1 MLNIFFIFANSM
13 QAYGI
18 VMVERIQKS
27 IEIIA
32 DGLAQLQDTCY
43 VVGSSALVLAGIELE
58 NIDDVDLLTSN
69 RDAAF
74 LKQLWKTNRLDNY
87 SPAHADKFLSNFG
100 RFKFDEILIEVMG
113 ELKVFHENEWQILS
127 INAWQEVVINEK
139 VSVKIPTL
147 TEQYRIFKLFGREKD
162 LKKANLI
169 LQQTKYIQPS
179 NGN

>member
-1 MLNIFFIFANSM
+1 M

>member
-1 MLNIFFIFANSM
+1 M

-32 DGLAQLQDTCY
+32 NDLAQLQDTCY

-74 LKQLWKTNRLDNY
+74 LKQLWKTNRLDDY

-100 RFKFDEILIEVMG
+100 RFKFGEILIEVMG

>member
-113 ELKVFHENEWQILS
+113 ELKVFHENAWQILS

>member
-27 IEIIA
+27 IESIA
-32 DGLAQLQDTCY
+32 DDLTQLQDQFY
-43 VVGSSALVLAGIELE
+43 LVGSSALVLAGIELE
-58 NIDDVDLLTSN
+58 NIDDLDLLTSS
-69 RDAAF
+69 RDADF
-74 LKQLWKTNRLDNY
+74 LKQRWKTNKLEDY

-100 RFKFDEILIEVMG
+100 RFKFGEILIEVMG

>member
-1 MLNIFFIFANSM
+1 M

-74 LKQLWKTNRLDNY
+74 LKQLWKIDWTIILLLMPINFCRILVD
-87 SPAHADKFLSNFG
+87 SN
-100 RFKFDEILIEVMG
+100 LM
-113 ELKVFHENEWQILS
+113 
-127 INAWQEVVINEK
+127 
-139 VSVKIPTL
+139 
-147 TEQYRIFKLFGREKD
+147 
-162 LKKANLI
+162 
-169 LQQTKYIQPS
+169 KY
-179 NGN
+179 